1 MSKIVELR
9 KSIVTLLKPE
19 HPKIYYEIA
28 PANIPY
34 PIVVYDLPNAF
45 GSDES
50 TEIIVLHVDVWDAPA
65 DGDTMP
71 LELLAEKLNA
81 ALNKQVFRVNG
92 MAFSFHRDT
101 RLPLTD
107 PDKRLRG
114 RRLIYQVRTFGG
126 N

>member
-1 MSKIVELR
+1 MSKVVELR
-9 KSIVTLLKPE
+9 ETIVALLKTK
-19 HPKIYYEIA
+19 HPKIFYEMA
-28 PANIPY
+28 PEDAIY
-34 PIVVYDLPNAF
+34 PLVAYDLPNAF
-45 GSDES
+45 GTDES
-50 TEIIVLHVDVWDAPA
+50 TEVFVLHVDIWDAPE

-71 LELLAEKLNA
+71 LEILADELNA
-81 ALNKQVFRVNG
+81 ALNKQVIRKNG

-126 N
+126 D

>member
-9 KSIVTLLKPE
+9 KTIVALLKKK

-28 PANIPY
+28 PAEEPY

-50 TEIIVLHVDVWDAPA
+50 TEIFVLHVDAWDAPD
-65 DGDTMP
+65 DGDTLP
-71 LELLAEKLNA
+71 LEMLIDELNA
-81 ALNKQVFRVNG
+81 ALNKQVIRTNG

-126 N
+126 D